1 MAESGGSNR
10 FDVELT
16 SNDGA
21 PEWARPEAGEG
32 DSEGGSGGS
41 APAQVLESSPVGQA
55 PSPEWRRVLGV
66 GAVAV
71 AALALGWMLGRS
83 EDSNDISADEPK
95 VTTNDSADTIAPA
108 SDVIAAVEPV
118 VSSPASSPASSPGTA
133 PAVTPTTMPRS
144 IGESTTELVALAVS
158 VKGMPT
164 EIVAL
169 AGGRRIITLD
179 LSIGSLETRVIDS
192 QPFGPPTLF
201 VGEDLVLLP
210 SWDEDLPSTL
220 LRDGADPESVDV
232 GPAPRL
238 LSAQGSGVL
247 WRSDLAPVG
256 FGAARSEPVSLDG
269 TPLGEALELPA
280 FPGLA
285 DPAGGVVVAASG
297 AVFQVTPGGVAE
309 ITPGRLVAIG
319 PDHAIGHECDDVLV
333 CRYVFIERATGSR
346 SALPLGPALGEQPF
360 FDTGWG
366 PVSVSAFSSDGAFV
380 ALEWAGVETEF
391 QRTLVVLD
399 VRSGAIIELGADPDS
414 VQYTWSSD
422 RRVLFYLLGG
432 RLSVLDVATGE
443 SDLVTDDLF
452 GVETFALRPLT
463 P

>member
-1 MAESGGSNR
+1 M
-10 FDVELT
+10 V
-16 SNDGA
+16 
-21 PEWARPEAGEG
+21 
-32 DSEGGSGGS
+32 
-41 APAQVLESSPVGQA
+41 
-55 PSPEWRRVLGV
+55 
-66 GAVAV
+66 AVAL

-83 EDSNDISADEPK
+83 GDSNDDSADESQ
-95 VTTNDSADTIAPA
+95 VTASDSAETTAAADDAIAG
-108 SDVIAAVEPV
+108 VEPV
-118 VSSPASSPASSPGTA
+118 VSAPVPAPATSPASSPATA
-133 PAVTPTTMPRS
+133 PAVTAATAPRP
-144 IGESTTELVALAVS
+144 IGESTAELVALAVS

-169 AGGRRIITLD
+169 GGGRRIITLD

-201 VGEDLVLLP
+201 VGEDSVLLP
-210 SWDEDLPSTL
+210 SWDEDLASTL

-238 LSAQGSGVL
+238 LSVQGSGVL

-256 FGAARSEPVSLDG
+256 FEAARSEPVSLDG
-269 TPLGEALELPA
+269 TTLGGALELPA

-297 AVFQVTPGGVAE
+297 AVFQVTPDGVAE

-319 PDHAIGHECDDVLV
+319 PDHAIGHECDDALV
-333 CRYVFIERATGSR
+333 CRYVFIDRATGSR
-346 SALPLGPALGEQPF
+346 SPLPLGPALGEQPF

-366 PVSVSAFSSDGAFV
+366 PISVSAFSSDGAFV
-380 ALEWAGVETEF
+380 ALEWAGVETDF

-399 VRSGAIIELGADPDS
+399 VKSGAVIELGADPDS
-414 VQYTWSSD
+414 VQYAWSSD

-432 RLSVLDVATGE
+432 RLSVLDVTTGE

-452 GVETFALRPLT
+452 GVETFALRPLA